1 MKRKDSKPLYKR
13 VWFWILIIFVLG
25 MIGSCDRAMSSNS
38 DNKPRSSKVKKKKI
52 QHKKTTESK
61 QIKSEPK
68 LTKQEEEALKQEK
81 LNDAKLFASF
91 NEQDLYNKGFK
102 HIKKGLTD
110 NPVFVNPFTTN
121 DGVKFKLVRVD
132 YEVPPVFSGWNNPTI
147 AVYSYDNDGKYDLC
161 GDLLY
166 HCDWKEKIEEKKQK
180 EEQQKQKDQQDQNS
194 SQPSSQ
200 QQDNK
205 SKVPSEWTAALNS
218 AQSYADNMHMSKIGI
233 YDQLISSAGDKFPA
247 QAAKYAVDHVK
258 ADWNKNALKTAK
270 SYRENVNMSNEDI
283 KQQLISEEKFT
294 PQETDYALQHLK

>member
-13 VWFWILIIFVLG
+13 VWFWILIVFVLG
-25 MIGSCDRAMSSNS
+25 MIGSCGRSISSNS
-38 DNKPRSSKVKKKKI
+38 DSKPRSSKVKKKKV
-52 QHKKTTESK
+52 QHKKKTNSK
-61 QIKSEPK
+61 PK
-68 LTKQEEEALKQEK
+68 LTEQQKEALRQEK

-121 DGVKFKLVRVD
+121 NGIKFKLVRVD
-132 YEVPPVFSGWNNPTI
+132 YEVPPVFSGWDNPTI
-147 AVYSYDNDGKYDLC
+147 AVYSYDKDGKYDLC

-166 HCDWKEKIEEKKQK
+166 HCDWKEKIAEKKQK
-180 EEQQKQKDQQDQNS
+180 EDRQKQKDQRQAQS
-194 SQPSSQ
+194 SSQ
-200 QQDNK
+200 QSNQQRENK
-205 SKVPSEWTAALNS
+205 PKIPSEWTAALNS
-218 AQSYADNMHMSKIGI
+218 AQSYADNMHMSKMGI
-233 YDQLISSAGDKFPA
+233 YNQLISSAGDKFPP

-258 ADWNKNALKTAK
+258 ADWNRNALETAK

-294 PQETDYALQHLK
+294 QQETNYALQHLR